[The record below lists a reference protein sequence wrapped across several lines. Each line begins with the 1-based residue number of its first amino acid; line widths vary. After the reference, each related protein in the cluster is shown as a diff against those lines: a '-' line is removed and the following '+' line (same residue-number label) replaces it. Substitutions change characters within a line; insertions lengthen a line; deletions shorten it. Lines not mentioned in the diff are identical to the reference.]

1 MEQYK
6 SKFGPDPTIHSL
18 RSYAAAQVFAK
29 ALKRSD
35 TSDSSVVIDTLKEVE
50 MLDSVIS
57 EFSFNE
63 SGDILGPGHALDQ
76 VRPTSTDLQ
85 FVPAY

>member
-1 MEQYK
+1 
-6 SKFGPDPTIHSL
+6 
-18 RSYAAAQVFAK
+18 V
-29 ALKRSD
+29 LKRSD
-35 TSDSSVVIDTLKEVE
+35 TSVSSVVIDTLKEFE

-76 VRPTSTDLQ
+76 VMRSTRSVPLRLASSLSRLIDSNGKILQ
-85 FVPAY
+85 TNSRL